1 MNGTGDDEDS
11 DDGLVLAGEG
21 NTGMAF
27 NQMMLADPN
36 LDLNFQQMGISP
48 EQMMKPPMLTGW
60 IQWFISLE
68 DHDFL
73 LEIDVDF
80 INDKMNLLK
89 LREEYQSTQLQQ
101 KNMEDDRY
109 RECLRLIKSSKVPNE
124 EDLQN

>member
-1 MNGTGDDEDS
+1 
-11 DDGLVLAGEG
+11 
-21 NTGMAF
+21 
-27 NQMMLADPN
+27 
-36 LDLNFQQMGISP
+36 
-48 EQMMKPPMLTGW
+48 
-60 IQWFISLE
+60 LE

-101 KNMEDDRY
+101 KNMEEDRY

-124 EDLQN
+124 EDLQSQKFLELN